1 MKRLLVV
8 FCLFAFASQAQEP
21 EDLLADLTDEMASE
35 SDIPLL
41 PEKMLFTQRALWGEN
56 GALRKIGVAPKII
69 TAETRAKEL
78 QARRVYF
85 RLHQGIGLATA
96 AGMLLQGYL
105 GTKIYNPETY
115 TARLDNWHE
124 ANANFVNIA
133 YASTALLSFT
143 APPPA
148 IKRKK
153 FDNIKL
159 HSYLSVVHLT
169 GMVTTNVLAERI
181 SRDFEVNKRLHR
193 AAAFGTF
200 GAYAAA
206 IATIKLEF

>member
-1 MKRLLVV
+1 MKKLFVLL
-8 FCLFAFASQAQEP
+8 CLVTLAGHSQEP
-21 EDLLADLTDEMASE
+21 DDLLADLTEEMSE
-35 SDIPLL
+35 DTPALL
-41 PEKMLFTQRALWGEN
+41 PERMLFTQRAFWGEN
-56 GALRKIGVAPKII
+56 GAFRKIGIAPKII

-78 QARRVYF
+78 KARRVYF
-85 RLHQGIGLATA
+85 KLHQGIGWATA

-115 TARLDNWHE
+115 TTKLDKWHE
-124 ANANFVNIA
+124 GNAKFVNIA
-133 YASTALLSFT
+133 YASTSLLSFT

-148 IKRKK
+148 VNRKK

-159 HSYLSVVHLT
+159 HKYLSIVHLS

-181 SRDFEVNKRLHR
+181 SRDFAVNKRLHR
-193 AAAFGTF
+193 AAAFTTF

-206 IATIKLEF
+206 IATIKIEF

>member
-1 MKRLLVV
+1 MKRLLFA
-8 FCLFAFASQAQEP
+8 FCLFSFVGYAQEP
-21 EDLLADLTDEMASE
+21 DDLLADLTEEMASE
-35 SDIPLL
+35 PEIPLL

-56 GALRKIGVAPKII
+56 GAFRKIGIAPKII

-78 QARRVYF
+78 KARRVYF

-115 TARLDNWHE
+115 TMRLDNWHTN
-124 ANANFVNIA
+124 NAKFVNIA

-148 IKRKK
+148 IKRQK

-159 HSYLSVVHLT
+159 HSYLSVVHLS

-181 SRDFEVNKRLHR
+181 SRDFVVNKRLHR

-206 IATIKLEF
+206 IATIKVEF

>member
-1 MKRLLVV
+1 MIVV
-8 FCLFAFASQAQEP
+8 LSLFSVVSYAQEEP
-21 EDLLADLTDEMASE
+21 DDLLADLTEEMAE
-35 SDIPLL
+35 ETPLLL
-41 PEKMLFTQRALWGEN
+41 PERMLFTQRALWGEN
-56 GALRKIGVAPKII
+56 GALRKVGIAPKII

-78 QARRVYF
+78 KVRRVYF
-85 RLHQGIGLATA
+85 KLHQGIGLATA

-105 GTKIYNPETY
+105 GAKIYNPETY
-115 TARLDNWHE
+115 TIKLNDWHKG
-124 ANANFVNIA
+124 NAKFVNIA

-148 IKRKK
+148 VNRKK

-159 HSYLSVVHLT
+159 HKYLSIVHLS

-181 SRDFEVNKRLHR
+181 SRDFAVNKRLHR
-193 AAAFGTF
+193 AAAFTTF

-206 IATIKLEF
+206 IATIKVEF

>member
-1 MKRLLVV
+1 MKKLLA
-8 FCLFAFASQAQEP
+8 FLFITTIVCKAQNP
-21 EDLLADLTDEMASE
+21 DDLLADLTEEMTEEQA
-35 SDIPLL
+35 ILL
-41 PEKMLFTQRALWGEN
+41 PERMLFTQRALWGEN
-56 GALRKIGVAPKII
+56 GAFRKIGIAPKII

-78 QARRVYF
+78 KARRVYF

-115 TARLDNWHE
+115 TTKLDNWHE
-124 ANANFVNIA
+124 GNAQFVNIA

-148 IKRKK
+148 VKRKK

-159 HSYLSVVHLT
+159 HSYLSVVHLS

-181 SRDFEVNKRLHR
+181 SRDFVVNKRLHR
-193 AAAFGTF
+193 AAAFTTF